1 MVSAMVGGMIDGCDR
16 EWDGWWVGW
25 MVSAMM
31 SGMVGG
37 CDGEWDGWWMRY
49 CQTQLVKHCPWQARA
64 SSHTHL
70 MKSL

>member
-37 CDGEWDGWWMRY
+37 CDGEWVGWWVR
-49 CQTQLVKHCPWQARA
+49 W
-64 SSHTHL
+64 
-70 MKSL
+70 